1 MCGLTGFHQAGGFE
15 ALAAGQ
21 VLTRMCE
28 RLTHRGPDCAGEWLD
43 ATAGIALGHRRLS
56 IVDLS
61 PAGQQP
67 MVSTSGRYV
76 LAYNGEVYNHMDMRR
91 SIEQAAGTRIW
102 RGHSDT
108 ESLLAAIE
116 QWGVSRALQ
125 ACVGMFALALWDR
138 QTRSLTLARD
148 RMGEKPLYYGW
159 QGKTL
164 LFGSELKALTA
175 HPDFQHEINDDA
187 LPLYLRH
194 GYIPAPWSVWR
205 GVHKLQPGTFLEFSD
220 DHGAQALPR
229 PQSYW
234 SLADAIEQGQ
244 RQPFEGG
251 DQEAIDALEESLN
264 QAIAGQKLAD
274 VPVGAFLSGGIDS
287 STVVALMQ
295 RQSSQAIRTFTIGFH
310 EAGYNEATH
319 AQAVAK
325 HLGTAHTELYV
336 TDRDSRGVIPALVDM
351 SDEPFGDSSAI
362 PTYLVSRLA
371 RTQVTVSL
379 SGDAGDE
386 LFGGYGRYFNH
397 RAERIWRLGRQI
409 PAGLRGPSIAALR
422 SPLPSLLNA
431 LLAPVR
437 AVTGRHLGAS
447 LAEQCAL
454 VAQLMGCES
463 HAAFYRSITSQWQPS
478 SYIRPVQA
486 LPYGYSAT
494 QLATLQEPVEQMMAQ
509 DSVTYLPDDILV
521 KVDRAAMAVSLETRV
536 PMLDHR
542 VVELAWRMPYRM
554 KVRDGQGK
562 WLLRQV
568 LDRHVPR
575 QLMERPKMGF
585 GVPIDL
591 WLRGPLRDWAEDL
604 LSEQSLRKQ
613 GHLNVQQVR
622 QAWQRHLSGQNK
634 HRDSLWV
641 VLMWQA
647 WLQAQRTSVA

>member
-1 MCGLTGFHQAGGFE
+1 M
-15 ALAAGQ
+15 
-21 VLTRMCE
+21 RE
-28 RLTHRGPDCAGEWLD
+28 RLIHRGPACAGAWLD
-43 ATAGIALGHRRLS
+43 AASGMALGHRRLS

-67 MVSTSGRYV
+67 MTSVSGRYV
-76 LAYNGEVYNHMDMRR
+76 LAYNGEIYNHMDMRR
-91 SIEQAAGTRIW
+91 SIEQAAGARAW

-116 QWGVSRALQ
+116 QWGVTRALQ
-125 ACVGMFALALWDR
+125 TCVGMFAVALWDR

-164 LFGSELKALTA
+164 LFASELKALTA
-175 HPDFQHEINDDA
+175 HPAFQREINDDA

-205 GVHKLQPGTFLEFSD
+205 GVYKLQPGALVVFTED
-220 DHGAQALPR
+220 DCAQALPQ

-234 SLADAIEQGQ
+234 SLADVIAQGQ
-244 RQPFEGG
+244 SQPFEGS
-251 DQEAIDALEESLN
+251 DQEAIDALEARLS

-310 EAGYNEATH
+310 EKGYNEATH
-319 AQAVAK
+319 AQAVSK

-336 TDRDSRGVIPALVDM
+336 SDSDSRDVIPGLVDM
-351 SDEPFGDSSAI
+351 YDEPFGDSSAI
-362 PTYLVSRLA
+362 PTHLVSRLA

-379 SGDAGDE
+379 SGDGGDE
-386 LFGGYGRYFNH
+386 LFGGYGRYFNQ
-397 RAERIWRLGRQI
+397 RAERIWQMGRDM
-409 PAGLRGPSIAALR
+409 PAGLRRPAMAALR
-422 SPLPSLLNA
+422 SPFPGAISA

-437 AVTGRHLGAS
+437 TLTGRQVGAS
-447 LAEQCAL
+447 LTEQCGLAARL
-454 VAQLMGCES
+454 LGCDT
-463 HAAFYRSITSQWQPS
+463 HAAYYRSITSQWQPS
-478 SYIRPVQA
+478 PHIRPTLD
-486 LPYGYSAT
+486 LPYGYEANH
-494 QLATLQEPVEQMMAQ
+494 LAMLREPVEQMMAQ

-536 PMLDHR
+536 PLLDHR
-542 VVELAWRMPYRM
+542 VVELAWRLPYRM

-575 QLMERPKMGF
+575 ELMARPKMGF
-585 GVPIDL
+585 GVPIGS
-591 WLRGPLRDWAEDL
+591 WMRGPLREWAEDL
-604 LSEQSLRKQ
+604 ISETTLKAQ
-613 GHLNVQQVR
+613 GHLNAQQVR
-622 QAWQRHLSGQNK
+622 QAWQRNLTGQSN

-647 WLQAQRTSVA
+647 WQQRAQQALAA